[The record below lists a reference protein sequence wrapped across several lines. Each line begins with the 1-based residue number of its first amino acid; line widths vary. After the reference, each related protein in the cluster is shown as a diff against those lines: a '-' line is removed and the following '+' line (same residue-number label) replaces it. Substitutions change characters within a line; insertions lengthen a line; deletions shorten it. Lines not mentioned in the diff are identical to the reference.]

1 MDVATDLASSV
12 NEPGNIL
19 SYDNSIAYEQQIPT
33 TNEDD
38 PRSDLASRIGTTKIY
53 LLAEAQ
59 SSKVC
64 PLYHGLHSLR
74 CKT

>member
-1 MDVATDLASSV
+1 MDVATDLASPA

-19 SYDNSIAYEQQIPT
+19 SYDNSTAYEQQIPT
-33 TNEDD
+33 TNEED
-38 PRSDLASRIGTTKIY
+38 PRSNLASRIGTTKIY

-64 PLYHGLHSLR
+64 PL
-74 CKT
+74 